1 MNVEKEIEVK
11 KKLRDIFGEKSEKK
25 KRERKKR
32 WWKRF
37 SDDMIEA
44 EGSNDF
50 IENLLLAQ
58 IPERQ
63 LLLTGLSEGEI
74 HHNHKN
80 ESLVEEI
87 HDNHVNVDTVNT
99 VNDIGNIIHT
109 EKSFIKSN
117 TSNTHDVHFDANR
130 AEIKHKTPP
139 IPPKNVFNLSRTN
152 ILDAAPEPNEQ
163 LEDTRDDSEGVM
175 AENTA
180 TASEIPVLPATPEPT
195 LLYEAVKTVQLPEN
209 SLMFPKESEKGTIK
223 QQKQQNKHNEQQN
236 TTKKQ
241 KQQQDINNEL
251 FSSYKSLNEAK
262 NRYTDENTDYRELGA
277 RPKTG
282 KNLPRETVENQ
293 PYGDFLGRKSLLVIN
308 EKLEGGGTCPY
319 LSLKM

>member
-1 MNVEKEIEVK
+1 MKQKGEEIN
-11 KKLRDIFGEKSEKK
+11 DI
-25 KRERKKR
+25 
-32 WWKRF
+32 
-37 SDDMIEA
+37 
-44 EGSNDF
+44 

-87 HDNHVNVDTVNT
+87 HDNHANVDTVNT

-117 TSNTHDVHFDANR
+117 TSNTYDVHFDENR

-180 TASEIPVLPATPEPT
+180 TANEIPVLPATPEPT
-195 LLYEAVKTVQLPEN
+195 LLYV
-209 SLMFPKESEKGTIK
+209 
-223 QQKQQNKHNEQQN
+223 
-236 TTKKQ
+236 
-241 KQQQDINNEL
+241 
-251 FSSYKSLNEAK
+251 
-262 NRYTDENTDYRELGA
+262 
-277 RPKTG
+277 
-282 KNLPRETVENQ
+282 
-293 PYGDFLGRKSLLVIN
+293 
-308 EKLEGGGTCPY
+308 
-319 LSLKM
+319 